1 MRKQIPIILFLLF
14 LINFP
19 LNSQQSSESP
29 GLILFNGIVMDSGL
43 NSPLANTQIIINRK
57 YFSVSDKEGKF
68 SFYVN
73 RRDTVVLTRLG
84 YKTVNF
90 IVSDT
95 LTG

>member
-19 LNSQQSSESP
+19 LNSQQASESQ

>member
-1 MRKQIPIILFLLF
+1 
-14 LINFP
+14 
-19 LNSQQSSESP
+19 
-29 GLILFNGIVMDSGL
+29 
-43 NSPLANTQIIINRK
+43 
-57 YFSVSDKEGKF
+57 VSDKEGKF